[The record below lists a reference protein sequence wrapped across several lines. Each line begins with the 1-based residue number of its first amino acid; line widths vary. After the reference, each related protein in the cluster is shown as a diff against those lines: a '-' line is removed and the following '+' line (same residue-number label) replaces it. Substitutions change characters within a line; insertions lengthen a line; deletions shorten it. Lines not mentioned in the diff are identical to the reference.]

1 MSDPNKTPGNAGAG
15 QFPSD
20 TADRFV
26 VRLPDGLRDEIRA
39 AAQLAGR
46 SMNAE
51 IIHRIAQQEAISRR
65 LWIAARIMA
74 GMIANPTLVYS
85 LDTNLSGY
93 ALAQADELIALER
106 EARP

>member
-1 MSDPNKTPGNAGAG
+1 MTSPQ

-26 VRLPDGLRDEIRA
+26 VRLPEGLRDEIRA

-65 LWIAARIMA
+65 LWIASRILS
-74 GMIANPTLVYS
+74 GMIANPNLVDS
-85 LDTNLSGY
+85 LDPNLSAY
-93 ALAQADELIALER
+93 ALAHADKLIAVER
-106 EARP
+106 ASRP